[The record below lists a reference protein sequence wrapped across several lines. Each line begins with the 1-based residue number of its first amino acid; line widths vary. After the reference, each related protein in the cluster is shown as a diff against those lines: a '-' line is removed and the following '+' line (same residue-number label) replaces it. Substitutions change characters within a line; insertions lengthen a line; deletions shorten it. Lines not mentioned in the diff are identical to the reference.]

1 MHIDKTKMIL
11 VMILHFILPKLILS
25 GLHETGLISFLLVED
40 NNNHE
45 ITYESQTHEIYFV
58 STFITLSIICLI
70 YLSFDANPLI
80 FSLLLSTEFRVM
92 FKNER

>member
-1 MHIDKTKMIL
+1 MKIGSNYLQLYIIHIDTTKMIL

-45 ITYESQTHEIYFV
+45 ITCQS
-58 STFITLSIICLI
+58 
-70 YLSFDANPLI
+70 
-80 FSLLLSTEFRVM
+80 
-92 FKNER
+92 